1 MSFTAIY
8 ETKNAIA
15 SANERL
21 SASEA
26 EKDIVEAE
34 IQAYIESRRAER
46 ERNIYPRPSPCTPA
60 TATRPPAHIAQLPFP
75 RPPPSE
81 FLKFR
86 SFKNRFYQGCHR
98 KFEAARQHRIELEQL
113 LAAQIQAPLADGTDV
128 TEWLPDTL
136 LDTILLF
143 LGIRDMNRA
152 GRVSKRWK
160 RLVDSPRCQNFHRT
174 LDVRMAK

>member
-1 MSFTAIY
+1 MAFLTADLAAWY
-8 ETKNAIA
+8 
-15 SANERL
+15 SAL
-21 SASEA
+21 
-26 EKDIVEAE
+26 
-34 IQAYIESRRAER
+34 ESRFRLTVAVAG
-46 ERNIYPRPSPCTPA
+46 SGCTEFGTSA
-60 TATRPPAHIAQLPFP
+60 VFGALAAPFLILI
-75 RPPPSE
+75 E
-81 FLKFR
+81 LLILIL
-86 SFKNRFYQGCHR
+86 
-98 KFEAARQHRIELEQL
+98 IELEQL

-143 LGIRDMNRA
+143 SSIRDMNRA